1 MSTATNVKQ
10 YPITTKSSSNSED
23 STTEFS
29 PTLRMY
35 EYQDQVSF
43 VSLDSDFRIAIK
55 KPSVLSDMNVYVS
68 YGDLMSFSAKH
79 FDMRLS
85 EAGRLYH
92 VISDSLGQFAQIP
105 EDYAKTILET
115 KWGKM
120 AFDTEGFLGEVNNFK
135 YDLEYI
141 GKLPNDSNF
150 TELAEDL
157 RAKLIKRKESILRLC
172 NGNNTIIEN
181 KEKHLLDLANLK
193 VISDL
198 RDFKEA
204 A

>member
-1 MSTATNVKQ
+1 MVTITKQ

-35 EYQDQVSF
+35 ESQDQVNF
-43 VSLDSDFRIAIK
+43 ASLDSEFRITIK
-55 KPSVLSDMNVYVS
+55 KPSVLSDMNVYIS

-92 VISDSLGQFAQIP
+92 VISNSLGQFAQLP
-105 EDYAKTILET
+105 EDYAKAVLST

-120 AFDTEGFLGEVNNFK
+120 AFDTEDLLCVVNNFK
-135 YDLEYI
+135 HDLEYI
-141 GKLPNDSNF
+141 SKLPNDDNF
-150 TELAEDL
+150 HELAEDL
-157 RAKLIKRKESILRLC
+157 RAKLIKRKELILCLC
-172 NGNNTIIEN
+172 NGNNPIIEN

-193 VISDL
+193 AIDNL
-198 RDFKEA
+198 RDFQEA
-204 A
+204 V